1 MSEHGLVVEQLTRT
15 AQVSPRL
22 SHYHIIELIPAV
34 LLLFADAPLLWH
46 LKFHLPYFLR
56 DMMLLKHIDKK

>member
-1 MSEHGLVVEQLTRT
+1 MCEHRLVVEQLTRI
-15 AQVSPRL
+15 VSPRL
-22 SHYHIIELIPAV
+22 SHYHIIVLMPAV